1 MASILK
7 VDKLDP
13 QSGTALEIGTSGDTI
28 TVPSGAVTSLDGAV
42 TVNDSSNDVDFRV
55 ESNGNA
61 NMLFVDGGNDRVGI
75 GTNEPASLL
84 HLDQADG
91 TSQITVDS
99 GGSDATKIMFQRD
112 GIDEFSV
119 GQDGAGN
126 IALKSE
132 ANWPINFLDSSD
144 NVVMTV
150 AGASGAITKPLQPCF
165 SAQVGTQQDDFAVNT
180 WTGNTMEFDTEIF
193 DLGANYDT
201 STYTFTAPVT
211 GKYIFNSI
219 LSYNN
224 LDADATYWQSQL
236 KTSNREYAVLDSG
249 NQYDAD
255 PSFLS
260 YPWCII
266 ADMDA
271 SDTAYMRFYQ
281 QSGTA
286 QADLRVDSRF
296 TGALLC

>member
-1 MASILK
+1 VSTLNVDK
-7 VDKLDP
+7 VDP
-13 QSGTALEIGTSGDTI
+13 STGTTLELGTSGDT
-28 TVPSGAVTSLDGAV
+28 VNLGSGVTAGTGFGGDLSFGGDTFGADKTIGANDAYALSLE
-42 TVNDSSNDVDFRV
+42 TS
-55 ESNGNA
+55 GNVA
-61 NMLFVDGGNDRVGI
+61 IKMDAAGI
-75 GTNEPASLL
+75 
-84 HLDQADG
+84 
-91 TSQITVDS
+91 V
-99 GGSDATKIMFQRD
+99 
-112 GIDEFSV
+112 
-119 GQDGAGN
+119 
-126 IALKSE
+126 
-132 ANWPINFLDSSD
+132 
-144 NVVMTV
+144 
-150 AGASGAITKPLQPCF
+150 TKPLQPCF

-219 LSYNN
+219 FSYNN

-281 QSGTA
+281 QDGTS
-286 QADLRVDSRF
+286 QADLRTDSRF